1 MVNIP
6 NAEYANLVA
15 QRDAATSA
23 LEALQKSFCLEEVG
37 DDTSEQ
43 VAAKRQARAVLK
55 DYSTAPEEPHPAA
68 LALVGRAART

>member
-43 VAAKRQARAVLK
+43 AAAKRQARAVLK
-55 DYSTAPEEPHPAA
+55 EYSTAPEEPHPAA
-68 LALVGRAART
+68 LALVEQART